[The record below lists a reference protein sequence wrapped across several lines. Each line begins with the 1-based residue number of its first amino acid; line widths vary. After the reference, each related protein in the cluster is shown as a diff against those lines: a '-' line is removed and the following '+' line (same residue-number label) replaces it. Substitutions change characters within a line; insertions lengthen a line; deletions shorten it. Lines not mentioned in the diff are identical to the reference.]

1 MPKRS
6 SFWWTAARRLVASAV
21 GPLLLISGFLAL
33 EAAGALPRCNCGWCF
48 GVALGYARSLTPHR
62 PAGLESRAISALRAI
77 SSAQSLFREGHKD
90 RVRGYGSLAQLGTA
104 GLVDPHL
111 ASGVR
116 EGYRFYSQPS
126 SLYTWWAFAEPTRP
140 GCTGDRVFYTDERG
154 QIFYTVG
161 SYPITRG
168 VAEVRSHFL
177 PVGQ

>member
-104 GLVDPHL
+104 VLVD
-111 ASGVR
+111 
-116 EGYRFYSQPS
+116 
-126 SLYTWWAFAEPTRP
+126 RP
-140 GCTGDRVFYTDERG
+140 GRFPRDPPVVPPPTGKKR
-154 QIFYTVG
+154 IFFKKVKL
-161 SYPITRG
+161 S
-168 VAEVRSHFL
+168 
-177 PVGQ
+177 